1 MLESKL
7 EEASKHLS
15 YKRITEVL
23 QEFGLSKKEAEVYIY
38 LSKEG
43 VKKISELVVGLTMT
57 KRQLYHVL
65 KSLELKGAIVSNPSY
80 PRLFTAL
87 SFEKV
92 LRDYV
97 RKEAEIAST
106 ILKYRK
112 ELIDSWIE
120 LLENKSY

>member
-1 MLESKL
+1 M
-7 EEASKHLS
+7 
-15 YKRITEVL
+15 EVL
-23 QEFGLSKKEAEVYIY
+23 QKFGLSKKEAEVYIY

-43 VKKISELVVGLTMT
+43 AKKISELVVGLTMT
-57 KRQLYHVL
+57 KRQLYHIV
-65 KSLELKGAIVSNPSY
+65 KSLELKGVIVSNPSY

-87 SFEKV
+87 SFEEV
-92 LRDYV
+92 LRDYL